1 MTGRSFWNVS
11 AHEARAHALIL
22 AVAVWIVG
30 AVRWMTGPFVGSGD
44 FCFFYTSGWLART
57 GKVDV
62 LYNSAAFHATQ
73 VDLFPPSAD
82 TWFPTVYPPQAGL
95 LMAPLSALPYQWA
108 MYLWGLGSLALTAL
122 ILAGAYRAVRHHLPD
137 MTLAILAAAAF
148 QPLCELIVSGQI
160 SVVVLG
166 ACYLGWLALERDRR
180 MLAGAAL
187 GLLAIKP
194 QFGLPFAV
202 IVLAT
207 RDWRMLTGALLC
219 VLAQV
224 LAVWATMGAEALTGF
239 ANMVPA
245 ILGNIDALE
254 VATQRSHSIRALTR
268 LAPVWLGLPLW
279 VVTCGLVLW
288 QVVRVWRSDA
298 PLTVRFG
305 LAILAAVLCNPHLIV
320 YDAVLLMLPLL
331 WFASW
336 LHAEAYHGLLYG
348 LFLMFFVPVGAF
360 VRVQPTVLLM
370 LAVVWLVTRQATS
383 GAGGDGATRR
393 PIHAVQT

>member
-1 MTGRSFWNVS
+1 MRRDTRRSFWNVS
-11 AHEARAHALIL
+11 AQEARAHALIL

-30 AVRWMTGPFVGSGD
+30 AIRWMTGPFVGSGD
-44 FCFFYTSGWLART
+44 FCFFYTCGWLART
-57 GKVDV
+57 GNVDR
-62 LYNSAAFHATQ
+62 LYNSGAFHATQ
-73 VDLFPPSAD
+73 VALFPSSAD
-82 TWFPTVYPPQAGL
+82 TWFPTVYPPQAAL
-95 LMAPLSALPYQWA
+95 LMAPISALPYQWA
-108 MYLWGLGSLALTAL
+108 MYLWALGSLALTAI
-122 ILAGAYRAVRHHLPD
+122 ILAGAYRVVRHQLPD
-137 MTLAILAAAAF
+137 VTLAILAAAAF

-207 RDWRMLTGALLC
+207 RNWRMLTGALLC

-224 LAVWATMGAEALTGF
+224 IAVWVTMGAEALTGF
-239 ANMVPA
+239 VNMVPA
-245 ILGNIDALE
+245 ILGDIDGLE

-268 LAPVWLGLPLW
+268 LTPVWLGLPLW

-298 PLTVRFG
+298 PLPVRFG
-305 LAILAAVLCNPHLIV
+305 LAMLAAVLCNPHLIV

-336 LHAEAYHGLLYG
+336 LESGAYHGLLYG

-360 VRVQPTVLLM
+360 ARVQPTVLLM
-370 LAVVWLVTRQATS
+370 LAIVWLVTRQAT
-383 GAGGDGATRR
+383 R
-393 PIHAVQT
+393 PVEADLQVGLS

>member
-1 MTGRSFWNVS
+1 MARRSFWNVS

-22 AVAVWIVG
+22 ATAVWIVG
-30 AVRWMTGPFVGSGD
+30 AVRLLTSPLVGSGD

-57 GKVDV
+57 GNVER
-62 LYNSAAFHATQ
+62 LYSSGAFHATQ
-73 VDLFPPSAD
+73 VALVPSSAD
-82 TWFPTVYPPQAGL
+82 VWFPTVYPPQAAF
-95 LMAPLSALPYQWA
+95 LMAPISALPYEWA
-108 MYLWGLGSLALTAL
+108 MYLWGLVSLALTAV
-122 ILAGAYRAVRHHLPD
+122 ILAGAYRAVRHQLPD
-137 MTLAILAAAAF
+137 ITLAILAAAAF
-148 QPLCELIVSGQI
+148 QPLSELIVSGQI
-160 SVVVLG
+160 SVVVLA
-166 ACYLGWLALERDRR
+166 ACYLGWLALERDRP

-187 GLLAIKP
+187 GLLGIKP

-207 RDWRMLTGALLC
+207 RNWRMLIGALLC
-219 VLAQV
+219 VLGQV
-224 LAVWATMGAEALTGF
+224 IAVWATMGAEALTGF
-239 ANMVPA
+239 ANMTPA

-336 LHAEAYHGLLYG
+336 LESGAYQGLLYA
-348 LFLMFFVPVGAF
+348 LFLVFLVPVGAF
-360 VRVQPTVLLM
+360 TAVQPTVLLM
-370 LAVVWLVTRQATS
+370 LAIVWLVTRQATGGTQTGVE
-383 GAGGDGATRR
+383 GAGSAG
-393 PIHAVQT
+393 

>member
-1 MTGRSFWNVS
+1 VS

-22 AVAVWIVG
+22 AAGVWIVG
-30 AVRWMTGPFVGSGD
+30 AFRWMTGPPWGSGD
-44 FCFFYTSGWLART
+44 FCFFYTCGWLART
-57 GKVDV
+57 GKVDG
-62 LYNSAAFHATQ
+62 LYSSGVFHATQ
-73 VDLFPPSAD
+73 VALIPSSANI
-82 TWFPTVYPPQAGL
+82 WFPTVYPPQVAL
-95 LMAPLSALPYQWA
+95 LMAPISALPYRWA
-108 MYLWGLGSLALTAL
+108 MYLWGLGSLALTAV
-122 ILAGAYRAVRHHLPD
+122 IVAGAYRSVRHQLPD
-137 MTLAILAAAAF
+137 MTLVILAAAAF

-160 SVVVLG
+160 SVLVLA
-166 ACYLGWLALERDRR
+166 ACYLGWVALERDRL

-194 QFGLPFAV
+194 QFGLPFAI

-207 RDWRMLTGALLC
+207 RNWRMLTGALLC

-224 LAVWATMGAEALTGF
+224 IAVWATMGAEALTGF

-279 VVTCGLVLW
+279 VATCGLVLR

-305 LAILAAVLCNPHLIV
+305 LAMLAAVLCNPHLIV

-336 LHAEAYHGLLYG
+336 LEARSYHGLLYA
-348 LFLMFFVPVGAF
+348 LFLAFLVPVAAF
-360 VRVQPTVLLM
+360 ARVQPTVLLM
-370 LAVVWLVTRQATS
+370 LAIVWLVTRQATS
-383 GAGGDGATRR
+383 GSRAGAEGFDNKSYDGSLLSS
-393 PIHAVQT
+393 

>member
-1 MTGRSFWNVS
+1 MARRSFWNVP
-11 AHEARAHALIL
+11 AREARAHALIL

-30 AVRWMTGPFVGSGD
+30 AVRWMTGPIVGSGD
-44 FCFFYTSGWLART
+44 FCFFYTCGWLART
-57 GKVDV
+57 GNVEG
-62 LYNSAAFHATQ
+62 LYNSEVFHATQ
-73 VDLFPPSAD
+73 VALVPSSAD
-82 TWFPTVYPPQAGL
+82 IRFATVYPPQAAL
-95 LMAPLSALPYQWA
+95 LMAPISALPYQWA
-108 MYLWGLGSLALTAL
+108 MYLWALGSLALTAV
-122 ILAGAYRAVRHHLPD
+122 ILAGAYRSVRHQLPD
-137 MTLAILAAAAF
+137 VTLAILAAAAF

-160 SVVVLG
+160 SVVVLA
-166 ACYLGWLALERDRR
+166 ACYLAWLALERDRH
-180 MLAGAAL
+180 MLAGTAL

-207 RDWRMLTGALLC
+207 RNWRMLTGALLC

-224 LAVWATMGAEALTGF
+224 IAVWTTMGAEALTGF
-239 ANMVPA
+239 AGMVPA
-245 ILGNIDALE
+245 ILGNMDALE

-279 VVTCGLVLW
+279 VVISGLVLW
-288 QVVRVWRSDA
+288 QVVRVWRSAA

-336 LHAEAYHGLLYG
+336 LEAEAYHGLLYG
-348 LFLMFFVPVGAF
+348 LFLAFFVPVA
-360 VRVQPTVLLM
+360 VVARVQPSVLLM
-370 LAVVWLVTRQATS
+370 LAIVWLVTRQATS
-383 GAGGDGATRR
+383 TRAGGDGAVAR
-393 PIHAVQT
+393 AAS